1 MNDKPLAEKIAPAE
15 RERFFT
21 APLIIIFTTVFI
33 DLVGFG
39 MVIPI
44 LPFYAET
51 PPFSATP
58 FEIGALLSIYSW
70 MQFFFSPILGRLS
83 DRYGR
88 RPILFISLIGSVVGL
103 SGDRVRRNAFAG
115 LPRAH
120 HQRYNRRK
128 YLDRSGIRC
137 RRHDKGKS
145 IKRNGHVRSGVRIG
159 VYSRPRYRRYSEQI
173 RSARYPSFSR
183 QDCRS

>member
-70 MQFFFSPILGRLS
+70 MQF
-83 DRYGR
+83 
-88 RPILFISLIGSVVGL
+88 
-103 SGDRVRRNAFAG
+103 
-115 LPRAH
+115 
-120 HQRYNRRK
+120 
-128 YLDRSGIRC
+128 
-137 RRHDKGKS
+137 
-145 IKRNGHVRSGVRIG
+145 
-159 VYSRPRYRRYSEQI
+159 
-173 RSARYPSFSR
+173 
-183 QDCRS
+183 